1 MSYQPTQSTYQ
12 ASSVFSTLDVPGRVI
27 EQSFGMVS
35 ILANVGSFVRSIEES
50 FQEVVQRA
58 SAMGGNAVV
67 GLRIEPLDG
76 FILIYGTA
84 VRLKGRE
91 QPESFVRTQLFQ

>member
-1 MSYQPTQSTYQ
+1 MPSQPTQSSFQ
-12 ASSVFSTLDVPGRVI
+12 AASVFSTLDVPGRVI
-27 EQSFGMVS
+27 EQSYGMVS
-35 ILANVGSFVRSIEES
+35 ILASIGAFVGGIEDA
-50 FQEVVQRA
+50 FQSVVERA
-58 SAMGGNAVV
+58 TAMGGNAVV